1 MQDKDLVSVMAVE
14 DAAGWLHYLAI
25 TGAPK
30 FLRAATAI
38 GMVDKLLNV
47 AEDTFDKFCGCG
59 RILQRDVVSDCI
71 KISQR
76 GL

>member
-1 MQDKDLVSVMAVE
+1 MAV
-14 DAAGWLHYLAI
+14 DNPARRLDDLAI

-30 FLRAATAI
+30 FLRATTAI